1 MRDTFGQLVLLGLI
15 IVLVALGLWYVDSA
29 YFAPDRMPP
38 CRQEN
43 LPQGYVCLENVMRD
57 WGDRI
62 VWIDARDQSSFER
75 GHILLAEGRMFPLRK
90 GSDYE
95 ELLNQALERLLDA
108 NEQSECIVVF
118 CGHNCSSASE
128 IADSLRELGM
138 IEAPI
143 YILEDGW
150 DRIKKS
156 PKLVP

>member
-1 MRDTFGQLVLLGLI
+1 MRDTFGQLVLLGFI
-15 IVLVALGLWYVDSA
+15 IILVALGLWYADAA
-29 YFAPDRMPP
+29 YFAPGRMPP

-43 LPQGYVCLENVMRD
+43 LPQDHVCFENVMRN

-108 NEQSECIVVF
+108 NDRGECIVVF

-128 IADSLRELGM
+128 ITASLRELGI

-150 DRIKKS
+150 DRVKKS

>member
-1 MRDTFGQLVLLGLI
+1 MRDTFGQLVLLGFI
-15 IVLVALGLWYVDSA
+15 IVLVALGLWYVDAA
-29 YFAPDRMPP
+29 YFAPGRMPP

-43 LPQGYVCLENVMRD
+43 LPQGHVCFENVMRD

-62 VWIDARDQSSFER
+62 IWIDARDQSSFER

-90 GSDYE
+90 GGDYE

-108 NEQSECIVVF
+108 NDRGECVVVF

-128 IADSLRELGM
+128 IAASLRELGM

-156 PKLVP
+156 AKLVP